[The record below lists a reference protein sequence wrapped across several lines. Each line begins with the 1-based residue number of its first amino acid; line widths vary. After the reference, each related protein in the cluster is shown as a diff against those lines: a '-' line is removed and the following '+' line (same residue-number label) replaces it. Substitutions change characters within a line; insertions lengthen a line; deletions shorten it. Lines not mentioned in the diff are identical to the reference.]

1 MPKLTKSVP
10 KYRRH
15 RGSGQAIVTLSGADH
30 YLGPYRS
37 KASHLEYDRLIS
49 EWIQNRRSVP
59 CQARDTTVVEI
70 ASAYLKYALAYYVKN
85 GKPTRE
91 AEMIRELIQRIRPL
105 YGRTPAA
112 DFGPLALKTVRQKM
126 IEDGHSRGFI
136 NKSTDRLRRMFKWA
150 AAEEMIAASAPQALA
165 MVPGL
170 RVFYAFHSSP
180 ATTRVHPL
188 SPVPVVS

>member
-10 KYRRH
+10 KGRRH
-15 RGSGQAIVTLSGADH
+15 RGGGQAIVTLSGAGH